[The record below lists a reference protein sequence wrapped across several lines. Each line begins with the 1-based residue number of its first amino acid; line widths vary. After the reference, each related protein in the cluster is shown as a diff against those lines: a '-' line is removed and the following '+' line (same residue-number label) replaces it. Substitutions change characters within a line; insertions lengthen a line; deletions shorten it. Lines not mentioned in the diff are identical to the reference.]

1 MVGRGGVAGSV
12 SGPGSPGLAIFGTA
26 LGSDLV
32 PDRHAP
38 ITKFAGTSSRRPT
51 WSVAGPCQASA
62 PSSRQDR
69 HTQAGEFTFAGVL
82 PLLPLLQVSLE
93 EDFKYFIS
101 TAFIAFY
108 SDIMM

>member
-12 SGPGSPGLAIFGTA
+12 SGPGSPGLAIFGAA

-32 PDRHAP
+32 PDRRAP
-38 ITKFAGTSSRRPT
+38 ITKFARTSSRRPT

-82 PLLPLLQVSLE
+82 PLLQVSLE

-101 TAFIAFY
+101 AAFIAFY
-108 SDIMM
+108 SDIKM